1 MTGLTIGITIF
12 MVLLL
17 GVVVAG
23 FLSDER
29 RAAKRVDFLR
39 ISGRERIEC
48 QICRHVYED
57 VPVDGL
63 TKCPV
68 CGSFNQESGKGEETE
83 GEDEEEDSDR

>member
-12 MVLLL
+12 LVLLL

-29 RAAKRVDFLR
+29 RATKRTDFLR

-48 QICRHVYED
+48 QICRHVYEG

-68 CGSFNQESGKGEETE
+68 CGSFNQESGKGEA
-83 GEDEEEDSDR
+83 GKDEEEDSER